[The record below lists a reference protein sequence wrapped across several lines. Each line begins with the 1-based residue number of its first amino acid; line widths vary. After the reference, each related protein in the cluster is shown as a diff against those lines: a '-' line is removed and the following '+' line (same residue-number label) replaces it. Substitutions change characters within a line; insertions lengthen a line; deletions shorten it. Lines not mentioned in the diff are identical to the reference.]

1 MNTFVLMAGPQNS
14 YKDNLK
20 ELTKRYNLTNNFF
33 WSDIILK
40 DMKWGAISASE
51 AMVLSSHGENFG
63 VSLVESLSCSK
74 PVLTTNKVNIYR
86 EIDRFKAGFVS
97 NNNVNSFFKILN
109 KFKKLKKNKIIEMK
123 KNSLKCFESNFN
135 LATNKNSLGKFLI
148 KNYYKIRY

>member
-1 MNTFVLMAGPQNS
+1 MNTFVLMAGPQSS

-63 VSLVESLSCSK
+63 ISLVESLSVSV
-74 PVLTTNKVNIYR
+74 PVITTDKVNISN
-86 EIDRFKAGFVS
+86 EILNSGAGLISKNTVSGFS
-97 NNNVNSFFKILN
+97 NNLLKFIQFN
-109 KFKKLKKNKIIEMK
+109 KKQKLYM
-123 KNSLKCFESNFN
+123 SQQALKCFENNFDISSNKKTLSN
-135 LATNKNSLGKFLI
+135 ILLKK
-148 KNYYKIRY
+148 